1 MRGVVLTMRIS
12 VTTAGM
18 CSLESRLLYPSL
30 RLVWS
35 VPVRKEA
42 NKIPDTKSLKRRF
55 NVWYDIIQILICLI
69 SKTTGLLR

>member
-1 MRGVVLTMRIS
+1 MNERRNLNHAHQRHHCRNVLFGI
-12 VTTAGM
+12 
-18 CSLESRLLYPSL
+18 LLFYPSL

-55 NVWYDIIQILICLI
+55 NVWYDIIQNYL
-69 SKTTGLLR
+69 SY